1 VFTIDPNTASSLT
14 ALGVLATAIC
24 GLAAVI
30 YGYLNNKLAEKN
42 HTLAGTIQINTDGR
56 FSEMLSELK
65 ILREAN
71 AKALILGAA
80 TIAHL
85 TTTPNASQTGTAI
98 NTEIKGTV
106 DPVGVLEAKSVG
118 KVT

>member
-1 VFTIDPNTASSLT
+1 VFTIDSNTASSLT
-14 ALGVLATAIC
+14 ALGVLVTAIC

-42 HTLAGTIQINTDGR
+42 HILAGTIQINTDGR
-56 FSEMLSELK
+56 FSELLSELK

-71 AKALILGAA
+71 AKALVLGAA
-80 TIAHL
+80 TIAHS
-85 TTTPNASQTGTAI
+85 TAIPDASQTDTTI
-98 NTEIKGTV
+98 NTEIEGTV
-106 DPVGVLEAKSVG
+106 DSVGTLEAKSVG